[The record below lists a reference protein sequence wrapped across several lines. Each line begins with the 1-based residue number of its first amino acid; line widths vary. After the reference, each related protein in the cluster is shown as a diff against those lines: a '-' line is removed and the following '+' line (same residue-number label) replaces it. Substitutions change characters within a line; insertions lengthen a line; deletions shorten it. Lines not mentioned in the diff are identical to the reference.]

1 MRLTEDQVRH
11 VAKLANL
18 PLAEEEIV
26 KFKSQLSE
34 TLKSAE
40 ELNQIGTAKFEITPQ
55 VTGLS
60 NIMRPDETALSLT
73 QDQALQNAGS
83 KENGYFKV
91 KAVFEGD

>member
-18 PLAEEEIV
+18 FLAEEEIV

-40 ELNQIGTAKFEITPQ
+40 ELNQIDTAKFEITPQ

-60 NIMRPDETALSLT
+60 NIMRLDATVPSLT
-73 QDQALQNAGS
+73 QDQALQNARS